1 MLWLMFHKRFYEINK
16 YKTEN
21 QTFHGNEMLLL
32 LQNDN
37 R

>member
-1 MLWLMFHKRFYEINK
+1 MLWFMFYKRFYEINK

-21 QTFHGNEMLLL
+21 QTFHGNI
-32 LQNDN
+32 QNDK